1 MLNHEER
8 LKTFLDSINRETQEK
23 YNKILGEIENQSKN
37 ELEKTKQSAEKK
49 AQDFYNKSVSRCK
62 TESNNKIA
70 GEMMKARTELSKFR
84 EKITADVFHQAREK
98 LNVFSKSDDYK
109 KFISESAAALFVLLG
124 EDARIFVKDADLK
137 LKKEIEKAFNGHC
150 TVCADIEIEIGGLK
164 GKNSSDTLLAD
175 DTLDTRLKQQY
186 EWFLSNCN
194 LNVDFK

>member
-8 LKTFLDSINRETQEK
+8 LKSFLDSINRETQEK

-37 ELEKTKQSAEKK
+37 ELE
-49 AQDFYNKSVSRCK
+49 
-62 TESNNKIA
+62 NNKIA